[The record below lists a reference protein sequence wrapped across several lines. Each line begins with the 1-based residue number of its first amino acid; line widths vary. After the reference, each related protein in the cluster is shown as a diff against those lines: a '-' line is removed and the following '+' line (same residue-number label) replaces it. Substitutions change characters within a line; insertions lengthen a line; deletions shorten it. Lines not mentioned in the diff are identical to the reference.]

1 MEIVL
6 LAGLVLTAIIMTA
19 KKNERVEVL
28 VEVPVRAKRPA
39 GKNR

>member
-19 KKNERVEVL
+19 KKNEQAEVL
-28 VEVPVRAKRPA
+28 VPVRARKPA
-39 GKNR
+39 GNDR